1 MQTTA
6 WRVFACE
13 TLVKTVNEFEKATHD
28 LRQIGCS
35 VQVHLDRQG
44 LRSGQTVWA
53 GGVGPVQIAWEWTE
67 LQPDVVALFDPMSIL
82 CNVSLV
88 DADGHLLA
96 RARRMLHLNQVVHRL
111 PWREAL
117 PPRRSTKRGI
127 LVA

>member
-13 TLVKTVNEFEKATHD
+13 TLVKTVNEFEKAARD
-28 LRQIGCS
+28 LHQIGCS
-35 VQVHLDRQG
+35 MHVDPGRQG

-67 LQPDVVALFDPMSIL
+67 LQPEVVALFDPMSIL
-82 CNVSLV
+82 CNVALV
-88 DADGHLLA
+88 DREGRTLG
-96 RARRMLHLNQVVHRL
+96 RSRRMLHLNQVVHRL

-117 PPRRSTKRGI
+117 PLRRSTRRSI
-127 LVA
+127 LAA